1 MLQLYLN
8 LHTYTRR
15 HMHVFAPLTQ
25 PELKKLEYTCTV
37 TCDFSVHT

>member
-1 MLQLYLN
+1 MLQLNLN

-15 HMHVFAPLTQ
+15 HMHVLAHLTQ
-25 PELKKLEYTCTV
+25 AELKKLECTCTV